1 MKKIVS
7 FVFILIGIASFA
19 QEQPKKEEQK
29 WASKFEQ
36 LDQMLPTPNSYRSSS
51 GAPGVDYWQQKAD
64 YVINVELNVKI

>member
-7 FVFILIGIASFA
+7 FIFALLTVATFA
-19 QEQPKKEEQK
+19 QEQPKQEPTK

-64 YVINVELNVKI
+64 YDI